1 MKTTIDRSMIMLPT
15 DIERAQIFFWLK
27 KVSSATAW
35 RRIFEF
41 YRVWTVSAE
50 NSLRVADE
58 NGWAG
63 KTAIPTSDYL
73 LILKGLRHCED
84 GVIQLSKGDKRV
96 FKFDANGK
104 FAMARRILFHWAE
117 MTTRIEQRENII
129 DENHTPFWI
138 EFCETLT
145 SACQAWQECAQHV
158 LEPRYLDE
166 PGLTLYGD
174 WLRNELALLHFP
186 ENLPAPPDPSD
197 NIFIKTGDIIPS
209 SGIWEPIDEKK
220 APLTRI
226 FNRAVP
232 PIPPFNPVGAM
243 NYLHGGSQA
252 PRITVETE
260 TDNIDF
266 DTTWRLLW
274 SDERYLDEEIPI
286 EEKSYRF
293 NEPQNNRE

>member
-15 DIERAQIFFWLK
+15 DMERAQIFFWLK

-73 LILKGLRHCED
+73 LILKGLSHCED

-117 MTTRIEQRENII
+117 MTTRIEQGENII

-186 ENLPAPPDPSD
+186 ENLPALPDPSD
-197 NIFIKTGDIIPS
+197 NVFIKTGDRIPC

-220 APLTRI
+220 TPLTRI

-232 PIPPFNPVGAM
+232 PTRPFNPVGAM
-243 NYLHGGSQA
+243 NYLHGGSKA

-293 NEPQNNRE
+293 NEPKNNRK

>member
-1 MKTTIDRSMIMLPT
+1 MIMLPT

-73 LILKGLRHCED
+73 LILKGLSHCED

-117 MTTRIEQRENII
+117 MTTRIEQGKNII

-186 ENLPAPPDPSD
+186 ENLPALPDPSD
-197 NIFIKTGDIIPS
+197 NVFIKTGDIIPC

-220 APLTRI
+220 TPLTRI

-232 PIPPFNPVGAM
+232 PTRPFNPVGAM
-243 NYLHGGSQA
+243 NYLHGGSKA

>member
-1 MKTTIDRSMIMLPT
+1 MIMLPT

-73 LILKGLRHCED
+73 LILKGLSHCED

-117 MTTRIEQRENII
+117 MTTRIEQGENII
-129 DENHTPFWI
+129 DENHTPFWV

-186 ENLPAPPDPSD
+186 ENLPALPDPSD
-197 NIFIKTGDIIPS
+197 NIFIKTGDIIPC

-220 APLTRI
+220 TPLTRI

-232 PIPPFNPVGAM
+232 PTRPFNPVGAM
-243 NYLHGGSQA
+243 NYLHGGSKA

-260 TDNIDF
+260 TDNMDF

-293 NEPQNNRE
+293 NEPQNNWE

>member
-1 MKTTIDRSMIMLPT
+1 MLPT

-73 LILKGLRHCED
+73 LILKGLSHCED

-186 ENLPAPPDPSD
+186 ENLPALPDPSD
-197 NIFIKTGDIIPS
+197 NVFIKTGDIIPC

-220 APLTRI
+220 TPLTRI

-232 PIPPFNPVGAM
+232 PTRPFNPVGAM
-243 NYLHGGSQA
+243 NYLHGGSKA

-286 EEKSYRF
+286 EEKLYRF

>member
-1 MKTTIDRSMIMLPT
+1 MKTTIDRSIIMLPT

-73 LILKGLRHCED
+73 LILKGLSHCED

-117 MTTRIEQRENII
+117 MTTRIE
-129 DENHTPFWI
+129 
-138 EFCETLT
+138 
-145 SACQAWQECAQHV
+145 
-158 LEPRYLDE
+158 
-166 PGLTLYGD
+166 
-174 WLRNELALLHFP
+174 
-186 ENLPAPPDPSD
+186 
-197 NIFIKTGDIIPS
+197 
-209 SGIWEPIDEKK
+209 
-220 APLTRI
+220 
-226 FNRAVP
+226 
-232 PIPPFNPVGAM
+232 
-243 NYLHGGSQA
+243 
-252 PRITVETE
+252 
-260 TDNIDF
+260 
-266 DTTWRLLW
+266 
-274 SDERYLDEEIPI
+274 
-286 EEKSYRF
+286 
-293 NEPQNNRE
+293 

>member
-1 MKTTIDRSMIMLPT
+1 MLPT

-73 LILKGLRHCED
+73 LILKGLSHCED

-117 MTTRIEQRENII
+117 MTTRIEQGENII
-129 DENHTPFWI
+129 DENHTPFWV

-174 WLRNELALLHFP
+174 WLRNELVLLHFP
-186 ENLPAPPDPSD
+186 ENLPALPDPSD
-197 NIFIKTGDIIPS
+197 NIFIKTGDIIPCC
-209 SGIWEPIDEKK
+209 GIWEPIDEKK
-220 APLTRI
+220 TPLTRI

-232 PIPPFNPVGAM
+232 PTRPFNPVGAM
-243 NYLHGGSQA
+243 NYLHGGSKA

-293 NEPQNNRE
+293 NEPKNNRE

>member
-73 LILKGLRHCED
+73 LILKGLSHCED

-186 ENLPAPPDPSD
+186 ENLPALPDPSD
-197 NIFIKTGDIIPS
+197 NVFIKTGDIIPC

-220 APLTRI
+220 TPLTRI

-232 PIPPFNPVGAM
+232 PTRPFNPVGAM
-243 NYLHGGSQA
+243 NYLHGGSKA

>member
-35 RRIFEF
+35 RRIFEL

-73 LILKGLRHCED
+73 LILKGLSHCED

-117 MTTRIEQRENII
+117 MTTRIEQGENII

-186 ENLPAPPDPSD
+186 ENLPALPDPSD
-197 NIFIKTGDIIPS
+197 NVFIKTGDIIPC

-220 APLTRI
+220 TPLTRI

-232 PIPPFNPVGAM
+232 PTRPFNPVGAM
-243 NYLHGGSQA
+243 NYLHGGSKA

>member
-1 MKTTIDRSMIMLPT
+1 MLPT
-15 DIERAQIFFWLK
+15 DMERAQIFFWLK

-73 LILKGLRHCED
+73 LILKGLSHCED

-117 MTTRIEQRENII
+117 MTTRIEQGENII

-186 ENLPAPPDPSD
+186 ENLPALPDPSD
-197 NIFIKTGDIIPS
+197 NVFIKTGDRIPC

-220 APLTRI
+220 TPLTRI

-232 PIPPFNPVGAM
+232 PTRPFNPVGAM
-243 NYLHGGSQA
+243 NYLHGGSKA

-293 NEPQNNRE
+293 NEPKNNRK

>member
-1 MKTTIDRSMIMLPT
+1 MIMLPT

-63 KTAIPTSDYL
+63 KTAIPPSDYL
-73 LILKGLRHCED
+73 LILKGLSHCED

-117 MTTRIEQRENII
+117 MTTRIEQGENII
-129 DENHTPFWI
+129 DENHTPFWV

-186 ENLPAPPDPSD
+186 ENLPALPDPSD
-197 NIFIKTGDIIPS
+197 NVFIKTGDIIPC

-220 APLTRI
+220 TPLTRI

-232 PIPPFNPVGAM
+232 PTRPFNPVGAM
-243 NYLHGGSQA
+243 NYLHGGSKA

>member
-1 MKTTIDRSMIMLPT
+1 MIMLPT

-63 KTAIPTSDYL
+63 KTAIPTSNYL

-220 APLTRI
+220 TPLTRI

-232 PIPPFNPVGAM
+232 PTRPFNPVGAM
-243 NYLHGGSQA
+243 NYLHGGSKA

-274 SDERYLDEEIPI
+274 SDERYLEAQ
-286 EEKSYRF
+286 STL
-293 NEPQNNRE
+293 NRGKL

>member
-73 LILKGLRHCED
+73 LILKGLSHCED

-117 MTTRIEQRENII
+117 MTTRIEQGENII
-129 DENHTPFWI
+129 DENHTPFWV

-209 SGIWEPIDEKK
+209 SGIWEPVDEKK
-220 APLTRI
+220 TPLTRI

-232 PIPPFNPVGAM
+232 PTRPFNPVGAM
-243 NYLHGGSQA
+243 NYLHGGSKA

>member
-1 MKTTIDRSMIMLPT
+1 
-15 DIERAQIFFWLK
+15 
-27 KVSSATAW
+27 
-35 RRIFEF
+35 
-41 YRVWTVSAE
+41 
-50 NSLRVADE
+50 VADE

-73 LILKGLRHCED
+73 LILKGLSHCED

-117 MTTRIEQRENII
+117 MTTRIEQGENII

-186 ENLPAPPDPSD
+186 ENLLAPPDPSD

-209 SGIWEPIDEKK
+209 SGIWEPVDEKK
-220 APLTRI
+220 TPLTRI
-226 FNRAVP
+226 FNRAVA

-293 NEPQNNRE
+293 NEPKNNRE

>member
-1 MKTTIDRSMIMLPT
+1 MIMLPT

-35 RRIFEF
+35 RRIFEL

-73 LILKGLRHCED
+73 LILKGLSHCED

-117 MTTRIEQRENII
+117 MTTRIEQGENII

-186 ENLPAPPDPSD
+186 ENLPALPDPSD
-197 NIFIKTGDIIPS
+197 NVFIKTGDIIPC

-220 APLTRI
+220 TPLTRI

-232 PIPPFNPVGAM
+232 PTRPFNPVGAM
-243 NYLHGGSQA
+243 NYLHGGSKA

>member
-1 MKTTIDRSMIMLPT
+1 MIMLPT

-63 KTAIPTSDYL
+63 KTAIPISDYL
-73 LILKGLRHCED
+73 LILKGLSHCED

-117 MTTRIEQRENII
+117 MTTRIEQGENII

-243 NYLHGGSQA
+243 NYLHGGSKA

>member
-73 LILKGLRHCED
+73 LILKGLSHCED

-117 MTTRIEQRENII
+117 MTTRIEQGENII
-129 DENHTPFWI
+129 DENHTPFWV

-209 SGIWEPIDEKK
+209 SGIWEPVDEKK
-220 APLTRI
+220 TPLTRI

-232 PIPPFNPVGAM
+232 PTRPFNPVGAM
-243 NYLHGGSQA
+243 NYLHGGSKA

-274 SDERYLDEEIPI
+274 SDERYLEAQ
-286 EEKSYRF
+286 STL
-293 NEPQNNRE
+293 NRGKL

>member
-1 MKTTIDRSMIMLPT
+1 MLPT

-73 LILKGLRHCED
+73 LILKGLSHCED

-117 MTTRIEQRENII
+117 MTTRIEQGENII
-129 DENHTPFWI
+129 DENHTPFWV

-186 ENLPAPPDPSD
+186 ENLLAPPDPSD

-209 SGIWEPIDEKK
+209 SGIWEPVDEKK
-220 APLTRI
+220 TPLTRI
-226 FNRAVP
+226 FNRAVA

-293 NEPQNNRE
+293 NEPKNNRE

>member
-1 MKTTIDRSMIMLPT
+1 MIMLPT
-15 DIERAQIFFWLK
+15 DTERAQIFFWLK

-73 LILKGLRHCED
+73 LILKGLSHCED

-117 MTTRIEQRENII
+117 MTTRIEQGENII

-186 ENLPAPPDPSD
+186 ENLPALPDPSD
-197 NIFIKTGDIIPS
+197 NVFIKTGDRIPC

-220 APLTRI
+220 TPLTRI

-232 PIPPFNPVGAM
+232 PTRPFNPVGAM
-243 NYLHGGSQA
+243 NYLHGGSKA
-252 PRITVETE
+252 PRITVETG

>member
-1 MKTTIDRSMIMLPT
+1 MIMLPT

-73 LILKGLRHCED
+73 LILKGLSHCED

-186 ENLPAPPDPSD
+186 ENLPALPDPSD
-197 NIFIKTGDIIPS
+197 NVFIKTGDIIPC

-220 APLTRI
+220 TPLTRI

-232 PIPPFNPVGAM
+232 PTRPFNPVGAM
-243 NYLHGGSQA
+243 NYLHGGSKA

>member
-1 MKTTIDRSMIMLPT
+1 MIMLPT

-73 LILKGLRHCED
+73 LILKGLSHCED

-209 SGIWEPIDEKK
+209 SGIWEPVDEKK
-220 APLTRI
+220 TPLSRI
-226 FNRAVP
+226 FNRAAP

-293 NEPQNNRE
+293 NQPKNNRE

>member
-1 MKTTIDRSMIMLPT
+1 MIMLPT

-186 ENLPAPPDPSD
+186 ENLPTPPDPSD
-197 NIFIKTGDIIPS
+197 NVFIKTGDIIPC

-220 APLTRI
+220 TPLTRI

-232 PIPPFNPVGAM
+232 PTRPFNPVGAM
-243 NYLHGGSQA
+243 NYLHGGSKA

>member
-1 MKTTIDRSMIMLPT
+1 MIMLPT

-73 LILKGLRHCED
+73 LILKGLSHCED

-117 MTTRIEQRENII
+117 MTTRIEQGENII
-129 DENHTPFWI
+129 DENHTPFWV

-186 ENLPAPPDPSD
+186 ENLPALPDPSD
-197 NIFIKTGDIIPS
+197 NVFIKTGDIIPC

-220 APLTRI
+220 TPLTRI

-232 PIPPFNPVGAM
+232 PTRPFNPVGAM
-243 NYLHGGSQA
+243 NYLHGGSKA

>member
-220 APLTRI
+220 TPLTRI

-232 PIPPFNPVGAM
+232 PTRPFNPVGAM
-243 NYLHGGSQA
+243 NYLHGGSKA

-274 SDERYLDEEIPI
+274 SDERYLEAQ
-286 EEKSYRF
+286 STL
-293 NEPQNNRE
+293 NRGKL